1 MTTID
6 LRLDDETVEQIAA
19 RVAKA
24 LGDPAAPWLNV
35 AQAAAYLACN
45 PDRIH
50 DLVSSRKLD
59 VRRDGRRL
67 LFRREWLDAVLA

>member
-6 LRLDDETVEQIAA
+6 LRLDDETIDEIAS
-19 RVAKA
+19 RVATM
-24 LGDPAAPWLNV
+24 LGAPAAHWLNV
-35 AQAAAYLACN
+35 EQAAAHLACK

-50 DLVSSRKLD
+50 DLVSRRVLD